1 MCCIGSFLIWADR
14 RKSEV
19 VSFAFAG
26 NRPDHRS
33 GLAGDLKHQQKALR
47 KEIEDLEEERKL
59 ALIDSRTQT
68 YNDGH
73 ARVR

>member
-1 MCCIGSFLIWADR
+1 
-14 RKSEV
+14 
-19 VSFAFAG
+19 
-26 NRPDHRS
+26 
-33 GLAGDLKHQQKALR
+33 LKHQQKALR